1 MITGFDL
8 VSLGIRVAAGERL
21 PVAQQNITISGHAIQ
36 ARINAEDSRTL
47 EPSPGRLW
55 ECHWPAGPGVRVD
68 THAHTGYDMPP
79 SFDSLLAKLIV
90 WGRDREEAVRRLDA
104 ALGETMILGVET
116 LIPLHRAI
124 LTEEDFRNRNVT
136 IRYLEEHPDLLK

>member
-1 MITGFDL
+1 MITGHDL
-8 VSLGIRVAAGERL
+8 VSLGIRVASGESL
-21 PVAQQNITISGHAIQ
+21 PLSQDDIEISGHAIQ
-36 ARINAEDSRTL
+36 ARLNAEDPRTL

-90 WGRDREEAVRRLDA
+90 WGRDRQEAIRRLDA
-104 ALGETMILGVET
+104 ALAETMILGVKT
-116 LIPLHRAI
+116 LIPLHREI
-124 LTEEDFRNRNVT
+124 LSEDDFRNRDVT
-136 IRYLEEHPDLLK
+136 IRYLEEHPDLLN

>member
-1 MITGFDL
+1 MITGYDL
-8 VSLGIRVAAGERL
+8 VSLGIRVASGESL
-21 PVAQQNITISGHAIQ
+21 PLSQDDIEISGHSIQ
-36 ARINAEDSRTL
+36 ARLNAEDPRTL

-90 WGRDREEAVRRLDA
+90 WGRDRQEAIRRLDA
-104 ALGETMILGVET
+104 ALAETMILGGNPNSIT
-116 LIPLHRAI
+116 
-124 LTEEDFRNRNVT
+124 
-136 IRYLEEHPDLLK
+136 